1 MTYQALYRLWRP
13 QQFKDVVG
21 QDHIIRTLQNS
32 LLQQKVSH
40 AYLFTG
46 PRGTGKTSTAKIFA
60 KALNCEHAP
69 TNEPCNECSV
79 CKGITDGSISDVI
92 EIDAASNNGVDEIRD
107 IREKVKY
114 APSVGKFKVYII
126 DEVHMLSI
134 GAFNALLKTLEE
146 PPSHVIF
153 ILATT
158 EPHKIPLT
166 ILSRCQ
172 RFDFHKISAQTI
184 SGRLTV
190 VLNHQ
195 QTAIEPEALMMLAR
209 AAEGGMRDALSI
221 LDQAI
226 SYSDESISLEDVL
239 AVTGTV
245 AQERLISV
253 VSAIIDGNVSV
264 CLTNIEE
271 LLNQG
276 KDPVRFIEDL
286 TVYYRDILLYRHSP
300 STIEL
305 LERATVSDRFKE
317 LCDAYNDEL
326 VYEIIASLSKSQQEM
341 KWTNHPRVLL
351 EVAIVQL
358 CQKASV
364 SGIGKKQDE
373 LTPLI
378 NKINALEKEVK
389 FLKENG
395 ITVSGTNDSST
406 SSKPKL
412 STSRSKIPSSLIQGV
427 LRAASKPEKN
437 KVLAVWTSLQDQ
449 LRQQNKVSTAT
460 LVSYGEVVAASS
472 EQCIVAFK
480 SETICDLINNN
491 GEQEH
496 LTTIN
501 QTLSNLLSTDM
512 SILAIPE
519 EDWRSTRDSFLNTT
533 KQKEISTEVSPI
545 VQEAINLVGEDL
557 VIIKE

>member
-21 QDHIIRTLQNS
+21 QNHIIRTLQNS

-114 APSVGKFKVYII
+114 APSVGKYKVYII

-146 PPSHVIF
+146 PPGHVIF

-184 SGRLTV
+184 SDRLMV

-195 QTAIEPEALMMLAR
+195 QTEIDPEALVMLSR

-226 SYSDESISLEDVL
+226 SYSDQFITLNDVL
-239 AVTGTV
+239 SVTGTV
-245 AQERLISV
+245 AQESLISV
-253 VSAIIDGNVSV
+253 VSSIKDGNVSA
-264 CLTNIEE
+264 CLTHIEE

-286 TVYYRDILLYRHSP
+286 TVYFRDVLLYRHSP
-300 STIEL
+300 STVEL
-305 LERATVSDRFKE
+305 LERATVNDRFKE
-317 LCDAYNDEL
+317 ITEAYEDEL
-326 VYEIIASLSKSQQEM
+326 IYQIIASLSKSQQEM

-364 SGIGKKQDE
+364 SNVGKKSEE
-373 LTPLI
+373 LTALL
-378 NKINALEKEVK
+378 NKINHLEKEINH
-389 FLKENG
+389 LKENG
-395 ITVSGTNDSST
+395 IAVSAANNDT
-406 SSKPKL
+406 APTK
-412 STSRSKIPSSLIQGV
+412 SRSTATRSKVPNSMIQSV
-427 LRAASKPEKN
+427 LRAANKPEKN
-437 KVLAVWTSLQDQ
+437 KVLAAWPTLQDQ
-449 LRQQNKVSTAT
+449 LRYQNKVSTAT

-501 QTLSNLLSTDM
+501 QTLSTLLGSEM
-512 SILAIPE
+512 SMLAIPE
-519 EDWRSTRDSFLNTT
+519 EDWKSTRDSYLNQT
-533 KQKEISTEVSPI
+533 KQQETTNEVSPI